1 MNVVAAAGG
10 GSSFILIITITIII
24 IHCCSSSSIIIITI
38 SNICSSSSSIMT
50 IRSIITITTSIRC
63 RFGATNGRRFPQW
76 SHITARKRRLDTF
89 VASASAAVACRGWVL
104 ILI

>member
-10 GSSFILIITITIII
+10 GSSFILIITITITIII
-24 IHCCSSSSIIIITI
+24 IHCCS
-38 SNICSSSSSIMT
+38 SSSSSIMT
-50 IRSIITITTSIRC
+50 IRSIMTITTSIRRRC

-104 ILI
+104 IVIK